1 MVTSPCGADWVNRQA
16 LLGSPIS
23 RVQYGYSPFGESRNA
38 RWGHPPSERWV
49 HFCTAGCVFLRVA
62 LDSAQGGCQNG
73 KAQCAWGCS
82 SAGRALPSQG
92 RGRGFESLHL
102 HQVISS
108 RPSGRLFCCPMSRIP
123 RRPAVVRKKGRA
135 RRSAPLMCPL
145 VSPLS
150 KPQTLQSMDS
160 GAAPLESPRGPV
172 PVTYRLGWRVR
183 SPGFR
188 RPRTRAGPAP
198 DWLSLRCPSD
208 SPSSLGRLPGATPS
222 LLVMVVPTRAAP
234 IRPISPVRRTVG
246 PGRWTARETAPAVR
260 GPQKSR
266 YASRRLLGEG
276 LLGDL
281 GDVGEGL
288 LVGVGDLGEDLA
300 VELDA
305 G

>member
-49 HFCTAGCVFLRVA
+49 HFCTAGCVLLRDA
-62 LDSAQGGCQNG
+62 LDTAPGGCQNG

-108 RPSGRLFCCPMSRIP
+108 RPSGRLFCCPQPDTSSP
-123 RRPAVVRKKGRA
+123 DVRRPSAQKKGRT
-135 RRSAPLMCPL
+135 RWPAPLMCPL
-145 VSPLS
+145 DSPLS
-150 KPQTLQSMDS
+150 KSQTLQSMDS
-160 GAAPLESPRGPV
+160 GAAPLDNPRGPL

-208 SPSSLGRLPGATPS
+208 SPSSLGRLLGATPS
-222 LLVMVVPTRAAP
+222 LLVMVVPVRAAP
-234 IRPISPVRRTVG
+234 IRAFAPEPQTVG
-246 PGRWTARETAPAVR
+246 SGRQTA
-260 GPQKSR
+260 
-266 YASRRLLGEG
+266 
-276 LLGDL
+276 
-281 GDVGEGL
+281 
-288 LVGVGDLGEDLA
+288 
-300 VELDA
+300 
-305 G
+305 

>member
-49 HFCTAGCVFLRVA
+49 HYCTAGCVLLRAA
-62 LDSAQGGCQNG
+62 LDTAPGGCQNG
-73 KAQCAWGCS
+73 KAQCVWGCS

-108 RPSGRLFCCPMSRIP
+108 RPSGRLFCCPQPDTSSP
-123 RRPAVVRKKGRA
+123 DVRRPRTRKKGRT
-135 RRSAPLMCPL
+135 RWPAPLMCPL
-145 VSPLS
+145 DSPLS
-150 KPQTLQSMDS
+150 KSKTLQSMDS
-160 GAAPLESPRGPV
+160 GAAPLDNPRGPL

-188 RPRTRAGPAP
+188 RPRTRAGLAP

-208 SPSSLGRLPGATPS
+208 SPSSLGRLLGATPS
-222 LLVMVVPTRAAP
+222 LLVLVVPVRAAP
-234 IRPISPVRRTVG
+234 IRAFAPKPRTVG
-246 PGRWTARETAPAVR
+246 SGR
-260 GPQKSR
+260 
-266 YASRRLLGEG
+266 
-276 LLGDL
+276 
-281 GDVGEGL
+281 
-288 LVGVGDLGEDLA
+288 
-300 VELDA
+300 
-305 G
+305 